1 MLLFQASDKVLSSC
15 RHLHLNIGTPKS
27 AHRKS
32 QFREK
37 KYPPKNLKKIGG
49 LTGREKKRVAKG
61 TRENSEQSATP
72 EIAPKA
78 SPKIFPKMFPKIF
91 PKKMV
96 MK

>member
-1 MLLFQASDKVLSSC
+1 M
-15 RHLHLNIGTPKS
+15 
-27 AHRKS
+27 
-32 QFREK
+32 
-37 KYPPKNLKKIGG
+37 PPKINKRIGG
-49 LTGREKKRVAKG
+49 LTGREKKSVVKG
-61 TRENSEQSATP
+61 TREKSEQSATP